1 MATRTHIVE
10 AGFVRPPFVKQSA
23 QRPFQKQIRR
33 KRLRKEVSKKNA
45 AATSR
50 KAPFHASTQA
60 GPSASTHFAIL
71 QLGVSIW
78 NQWRASEPLTRPNLC
93 NANLSGFHLENINFC
108 RVDLRGANLSSAYLY
123 EADFQ
128 EANLRRA
135 NFTRAGL
142 IGANLHRAIASG
154 ANFQNAYLAQSDL
167 SNANFTK
174 ASLQR
179 ADLQAALV
187 TDTIFAKANIAETE
201 LIGSFDLTQSQ
212 LESAR
217 DVHLAQFDA
226 ALRAALNLAP
236 NELETSAATG
246 EIDATKPSDTPEEIG
261 IFQPTHEPTASKPTL
276 RKLTVS

>member
-10 AGFVRPPFVKQSA
+10 AGFVEPPFIKQSA
-23 QRPFQKQIRR
+23 KRPFQKQVRHRR
-33 KRLRKEVSKKNA
+33 SKKNA
-45 AATSR
+45 TTTSR
-50 KAPFHASTQA
+50 RAPLRADAQA
-60 GPSASTHFAIL
+60 EPSAATHFAIL

-78 NQWRASEPLTRPNLC
+78 NQWRASEPLTRPNLR

-142 IGANLHRAIASG
+142 IGANLHKAIASG

-174 ASLQR
+174 ASLQK

-187 TDTIFAKANIAETE
+187 SDTIFAKANIAETE
-201 LIGSFDLTQSQ
+201 LIGSFDLTKAQ

-217 DVHLAQFDA
+217 NVHLACFDD
-226 ALRAALNLAP
+226 ALRTALNLEP
-236 NELETSAATG
+236 NELTANTAT
-246 EIDATKPSDTPEEIG
+246 DKMNATKPANTTKEVG
-261 IFQPTHEPTASKPTL
+261 VFQPTHEPTASKPAL
-276 RKLTVS
+276 RKLAVS

>member
-10 AGFVRPPFVKQSA
+10 AGFVASSFIKQSA
-23 QRPFQKQIRR
+23 QRPFPKQARR
-33 KRLRKEVSKKNA
+33 RRLKKGLSKRNA
-45 AATSR
+45 ETSR
-50 KAPFHASTQA
+50 QASFRANSQA
-60 GPSASTHFAIL
+60 LPSASTHFAIL

-78 NQWRASEPLTRPNLC
+78 NQWRASEPLTRPNLR
-93 NANLSGFHLENINFC
+93 NADLSGFHLENINFC

-128 EANLRRA
+128 EANLRHA

-142 IGANLHRAIASG
+142 IGANLHKAIASG

-174 ASLQR
+174 ASLQK

-187 TDTIFAKANIAETE
+187 THAIFAKANIAETE
-201 LIGSFDLTQSQ
+201 LIGSFDLTRAQ

-217 DVHLAQFDA
+217 NVHLACFDT
-226 ALRAALNLAP
+226 ALRGELNLEP
-236 NELETSAATG
+236 NERAASTVADK
-246 EIDATKPSDTPEEIG
+246 IDATKPSTTEGIG
-261 IFQPTHEPTASKPTL
+261 IFQPTHEPTASKPAL
-276 RKLTVS
+276 RKLAVS